1 MTSDSTPALFPTA
14 APPAETSPP
23 SAEPRPADL
32 VPIREAAKS
41 IDRAVSTLRYWIQT
55 GDLKAYYGE
64 GTHEKNRPVFVSAEE
79 LRVLVVKMGKQAN
92 PGRRPPAEEEDDLH
106 AAQLATVRAEAAA
119 AVARAEVEGLRRAL
133 ETAEDRAGELRS
145 ALSDLRGALE
155 REQARADGAEAE
167 LTALRAAAGAPWW
180 RRLLPGS

>member
-92 PGRRPPAEEEDDLH
+92 PGRRPPAEDEDELH
-106 AAQLATVRAEAAA
+106 AAQLATVRAEATA
-119 AVARAEVEGLRRAL
+119 ARAEAEALRRAL
-133 ETAEDRAGELRS
+133 ETAEERTG
-145 ALSDLRGALE
+145 DLRVALNDMRAALE
-155 REQARADGAEAE
+155 RERARADGAEAE
-167 LTALRAAAGAPWW
+167 VAVLRTAAGVPWW
-180 RRLLPGS
+180 RRLLTGS